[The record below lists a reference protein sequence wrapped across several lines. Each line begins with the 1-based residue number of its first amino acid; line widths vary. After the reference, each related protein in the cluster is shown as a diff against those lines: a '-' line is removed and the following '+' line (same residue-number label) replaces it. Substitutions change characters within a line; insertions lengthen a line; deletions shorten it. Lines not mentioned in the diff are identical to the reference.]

1 QELPKLPTSH
11 RKGNDIVNSALIK
24 IDPNKASDKSNMEI
38 NPMQENK
45 IIVSA
50 KQTLANQSTLSRIRK
65 EKIKRSL
72 ILWDIPNETH
82 ACQIRKNLSFYGRLT
97 VKSFKANGKSKAAF
111 VEIEFKNKKLT
122 GSNAIKIINKRNF
135 SSLEDNRDINLQ
147 KVISGRTRRESL
159 KEQDRETTRELVKST
174 ITLLTGTLVV
184 YESVDE
190 PVGSS
195 SKVPS
200 MDTNRK
206 GLLQKELTLKIGC
219 HNINRLKTNQQ
230 KFKTL
235 GQWLDNEVFDIF
247 AVTETNL
254 NRKEGFFVG
263 KKKKYLEGVDRIS
276 EFIIAARFYFRNMEL
291 IIIAIYIPPNNGS
304 EMDKLNKNDFIDIF
318 KFLNLTKKE
327 ITWSNDQSSTRIDQS
342 ENLIE
347 SLTRAEILDMYFV
360 TCSDHKATSTTLW
373 FNPQIFG
380 STVAVEKNRKHHR
393 IVYLYDQA
401 TIVNWED
408 FRSVLDKKLQKEK
421 TILDKLS

>member
-1 QELPKLPTSH
+1 MFQELPKLPIPH
-11 RKGNDIVNSALIK
+11 RKGNDIVNLALME

-38 NPMQENK
+38 NPMQKNE
-45 IIVSA
+45 II
-50 KQTLANQSTLSRIRK
+50 
-65 EKIKRSL
+65 
-72 ILWDIPNETH
+72 DIPNETR

-111 VEIEFKNKKLT
+111 AVHFENRKMIRLTKGYFDAETLMEKSRYKHIVKNITKWAIDNHNTEEKGIVT
-122 GSNAIKIINKRNF
+122 GSNTIKIINKRNF
-135 SSLEDNRDINLQ
+135 SSSEDNRDINLQ
-147 KVISGRTRRESL
+147 KVISGRTRREFL
-159 KEQDRETTRELVKST
+159 KEQDRETTRESVKST
-174 ITLLTGTLVV
+174 ITLLTGTPVV

-200 MDTNRK
+200 VDMNRK

-219 HNINRLKTNQQ
+219 HNINRIKTNQQ

-235 GQWLDNEVFDIF
+235 GQWLDDEVFDIF

-304 EMDKLNKNDFIDIF
+304 EMDK
-318 KFLNLTKKE
+318 
-327 ITWSNDQSSTRIDQS
+327 
-342 ENLIE
+342 
-347 SLTRAEILDMYFV
+347 
-360 TCSDHKATSTTLW
+360 
-373 FNPQIFG
+373 
-380 STVAVEKNRKHHR
+380 
-393 IVYLYDQA
+393 
-401 TIVNWED
+401 
-408 FRSVLDKKLQKEK
+408 
-421 TILDKLS
+421 